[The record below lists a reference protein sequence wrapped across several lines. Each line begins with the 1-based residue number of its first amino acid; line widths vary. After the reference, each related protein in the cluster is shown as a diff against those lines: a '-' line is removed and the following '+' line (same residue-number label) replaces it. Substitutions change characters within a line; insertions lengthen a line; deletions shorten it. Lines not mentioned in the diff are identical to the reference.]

1 MHTRRRVP
9 SNLALAG
16 AERYPERMGLLIE
29 ACVET
34 VESSLAAERGGA
46 GRLELCAALGDAG
59 TTPSAGMITAVKA
72 AVRIPVVVIIRP
84 RGGGF
89 VYSDIEID
97 VMRRDIESA
106 RSSGADGVAIGVLT
120 PDARIDAAQ
129 TAELVRHASGMPVTF
144 HRAFD
149 MTTRLDESIEALIDA
164 GVSRVLT
171 SGGATS
177 ALEGAKRIRS
187 LRGKAAGRIHVLAG
201 GGIREENVAEV
212 VRLSG
217 VSEVHVRGAKVVRTN
232 MTAAHSRI
240 RLRKALP
247 EDDGAWEETDEA
259 RIRAVALAASAA
271 AH

>member
-1 MHTRRRVP
+1 
-9 SNLALAG
+9 
-16 AERYPERMGLLIE
+16 MGLLIE

-59 TTPSAGMITAVKA
+59 TTPSAGMITAVRA

-89 VYSDIEID
+89 VYSDTEMD

-120 PDARIDAAQ
+120 ADARIDAAR
-129 TAELVRHASGMPVTF
+129 TVELVRHASGLPVTF

-149 MTTRLDESIEALIDA
+149 MTEKLAESLEALVDA

-171 SGGATS
+171 SGGMAS
-177 ALEGAKRIRS
+177 ALEGSTRIAS
-187 LRGKAAGRIHVLAG
+187 LLERAAGRIHIMAG

-212 VRLSG
+212 VRRSG
-217 VSEVHVRGAKVVRTN
+217 VSEVHVRGIKVVKTN
-232 MTAAHSRI
+232 MTAGRARI

-247 EDDGAWEETDEA
+247 EDDDAWEETDET
-259 RIRAVALAASAA
+259 RIRAIALAASGAA
-271 AH
+271 R